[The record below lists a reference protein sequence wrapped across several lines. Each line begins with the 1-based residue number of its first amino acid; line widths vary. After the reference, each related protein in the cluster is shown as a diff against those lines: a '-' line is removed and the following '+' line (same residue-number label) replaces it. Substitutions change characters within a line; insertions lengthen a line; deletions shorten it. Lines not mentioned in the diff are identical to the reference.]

1 MVFTHNGTFIDEVA
15 FVNDPY
21 VRNLVQKQLSPNND
35 TFISVKDEIHAL
47 IKGGIT
53 VEPKLLNKNQEKIY
67 DFKGNEYNPVDPDQ
81 I

>member
-1 MVFTHNGTFIDEVA
+1 MDFTHNGTFIDEVA

-21 VRNLVQKQLSPNND
+21 VRNLVQKQLSPNTD
-35 TFISVKDEIHAL
+35 TVISVKDEIHAL

-67 DFKGNEYNPVDPDQ
+67 DFKGNEYNPVDQDQ